1 MRDYDASHGLE
12 HFLSFETPDRR
23 TIFAFCRLRVGG
35 QPGGRDDGQSHV
47 NSSGRKRRNNNSSS
61 SSKAS
66 SSEEGSGDVIGSG
79 DKDSVADAMGE
90 VVFPELQDCALVR
103 ELHVYGQLAT
113 ADATSKHLAA
123 APAGASSSSSSN
135 SSSSSSSGSAPTV
148 AESGS
153 SVVELEDD
161 SHSGSLDD
169 STNSKTSSHSTTSGS
184 LLSAAAATIG
194 TKREKSKSQHVGLGT
209 RLMQHAEKMA
219 AYHGYGKVAVISG
232 VGVRH
237 YYRRL
242 GSVGCVFV
250 CV

>member
-47 NSSGRKRRNNNSSS
+47 NSAGRKRRNNNNN
-61 SSKAS
+61 SKAS
-66 SSEEGSGDVIGSG
+66 SSEEGNGDGNGSTSSSSG
-79 DKDSVADAMGE
+79 DKDSAADGLGE

-113 ADATSKHLAA
+113 ADATSKTLAAA
-123 APAGASSSSSSN
+123 APAGASSS

-148 AESGS
+148 AERGS
-153 SVVELEDD
+153 SVVELDDD
-161 SHSGSLDD
+161 SNGGSLDD
-169 STNSKTSSHSTTSGS
+169 STNSKTSSLSTTNTPTSS
-184 LLSAAAATIG
+184 SNLLSAAAATIG

-242 GSVGCVFV
+242 G
-250 CV
+250 